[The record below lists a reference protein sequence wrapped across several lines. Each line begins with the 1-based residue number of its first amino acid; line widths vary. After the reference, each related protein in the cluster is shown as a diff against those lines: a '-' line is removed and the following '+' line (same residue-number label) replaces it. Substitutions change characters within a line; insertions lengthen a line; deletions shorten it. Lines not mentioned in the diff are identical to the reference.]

1 MAKNQDKRQE
11 VPVTPAPSQA
21 QPVPPQAQPVL
32 PAAPVSNARIWVFW
46 CAVALAVIAA
56 RVLNHMLPGIS
67 ESVIERWVML
77 GFGAF
82 LAVFL
87 YKLK

>member
-1 MAKNQDKRQE
+1 MAKNQDKRLE
-11 VPVTPAPSQA
+11 VPEPPA
-21 QPVPPQAQPVL
+21 PPQAQPA
-32 PAAPVSNARIWVFW
+32 PAEAPVSNARIWVFW
-46 CAVALAVIAA
+46 CAVALAVISA

-77 GFGAF
+77 AFGTFIAI
-82 LAVFL
+82 FL